1 MKKSTIVTVIAIL
14 MVITVC
20 LYFISGTYARYADS
34 RSGNA
39 TTSVAKW
46 AVSITDGTD
55 PLNDNFT
62 LPFTVEEN
70 QNVVAGKIAP
80 STTAKATIEL
90 DLTGT
95 EVAVDFS
102 ATINE
107 DDLATVFGA
116 SAEKVEVSTSITGAA
131 SSGATTTIQLPTD
144 GGTAKA
150 FDSTNGKIEI
160 EITLT
165 WTNDDT
171 FNTSDTTV
179 GVTAGTLE
187 LPVEL
192 TLQQHI

>member
-39 TTSVAKW
+39 TTSIAKW

-55 PLNDNFT
+55 PLDNDFT

-102 ATINE
+102 A
-107 DDLATVFGA
+107 
-116 SAEKVEVSTSITGAA
+116 TSITGAA